1 MEFNEYQ
8 YAFLVRQR
16 LTELRTAAAHRAAV
30 AAITAR
36 PAALR
41 LRRPLRRVFVR
52 VVALLEGRRH
62 RARWADASA
71 SAGRASD
78 LRGTGGKGSADLLRI
93 GVGFEPV
100 EEPRGT
106 GRGPLVRGMLVSG
119 HHDDVERGGRPA
131 SVLVDLAQ
139 QRS

>member
-8 YAFLVRQR
+8 YTFLVRQR
-16 LTELRTAAAHRAAV
+16 LTELRTAAARRAAV

-41 LRRPLRRVFVR
+41 LRRPLRAVFVR

-71 SAGRASD
+71 PAGRASD
-78 LRGTGGKGSADLLRI
+78 LRGTGGNGPGS
-93 GVGFEPV
+93 
-100 EEPRGT
+100 
-106 GRGPLVRGMLVSG
+106 GRC
-119 HHDDVERGGRPA
+119 
-131 SVLVDLAQ
+131 
-139 QRS
+139 